1 MVKENE
7 SNTRSTRSATSSTDE
22 LKEGSKSSFYNPTVI
37 IILSL
42 ILRFGFV
49 ALNEI
54 FSITTDVDYYV
65 YTEAAQELVKAGGNP
80 YFRFTY
86 RYTPILAYMMLP
98 NLHIPYFGKIL
109 FNLFDLL
116 AIFYMNKYLKRLSLV
131 SESTRYKALSFWALN
146 PFMAYINGR
155 GSCESISLLLLA
167 VMLYH
172 LKLAAENRSVTTNT
186 VLAALS
192 YGLLV
197 HFRLYPIIFC
207 FSLYLY
213 VNRNQI
219 FPKLQVVV
227 FSAVSAAVNIG
238 LIAFFYQ
245 LFGQI
250 FLEECFLY
258 HLRRKDPRH
267 NYSIFWTQTVQDYF
281 VPPSEAAFPALG
293 KLLLVG
299 RLGSIIFTAF
309 WHKKN
314 LVFALFL
321 QTLVFTTLNTVYTAQ
336 YAIWEIQLLPYLLVD
351 SSVFA
356 KGRKAVFWG
365 TIIVWFIFMEVWAV
379 CSSKFEHS
387 GQDTQQAMHVTNLI
401 YFLVRSFFLW
411 YVSFNQQHKIIF

>member
-1 MVKENE
+1 MAKPAVSKP
-7 SNTRSTRSATSSTDE
+7 SPQTKPATDATQQHQTT
-22 LKEGSKSSFYNPTVI
+22 SKFYNPTVI
-37 IILSL
+37 AILAL
-42 ILRFGFV
+42 VIRFGFL
-49 ALNEI
+49 ALNEM
-54 FSITTDVDYYV
+54 FDITTDVDYHV
-65 YTEAAQELVKAGGNP
+65 YTEAAQELLKEGGNP

-98 NLHIPYFGKIL
+98 NLHLAYFGKIL
-109 FNLFDLL
+109 FNLFDIA
-116 AIFYMNKYLKRLSLV
+116 AIFYMNRYLKRLTTV

-155 GSCESISLLLLA
+155 GSCESIALFLLA
-167 VMLYH
+167 YTLYH
-172 LKLAAENRSVTTNT
+172 LKLAADNKSVLLNTT
-186 VLAALS
+186 LAAVA

-219 FPKLQVVV
+219 LPKVPVLV
-227 FSAVSAAVNIG
+227 FSIVSAGLNVG

-267 NYSIFWTQTVQDYF
+267 NYSIFWTQTVKDYF
-281 VPPSEAAFPALG
+281 VPQTEADFPALG
-293 KLLLVG
+293 KILLAV
-299 RLGSIIFTAF
+299 RLGTIIFTAF
-309 WHKKN
+309 WQRKN

-351 SSVFA
+351 SSLFE
-356 KGRKAVFWG
+356 KGKKAVFWSLIG
-365 TIIVWFIFMEVWAV
+365 IWFVFMEVWAV
-379 CSSKFEHS
+379 CSSKFEH
-387 GQDTQQAMHVTNLI
+387 GGKDTQQAMHFTNLV
-401 YFLVRSFFLW
+401 YFLIRTVFMWF
-411 YVSFNQQHKIIF
+411 VSSNQLHKVAF